1 MAEAG
6 VKGHEVLEWNP
17 VLAPA
22 GLPADVRATLV
33 AALQKAKSDPEVLGR
48 IRALGGDVFAGN
60 DQQAA
65 AFLKQQQILWGRVV
79 KERGITRE

>member
-22 GLPADVRATLV
+22 GLAPALRDRLV
-33 AALQKAKSDPEVLGR
+33 LALRKAMGDAEVLGR
-48 IRALGGDVFAGN
+48 IRALGGDVFSGDPGQFLRA
-60 DQQAA
+60 QQA
-65 AFLKQQQILWGRVV
+65 LWARVI